1 MAKSAEGGRRYIFD
15 VETNGFLDQLD
26 RVHCLVLKDTD
37 TGIVNSC
44 SDERGWQG
52 RSIHNGMEMLAGADE
67 IIGHNVIA
75 FDIPALKKVYPWF
88 QIDPAKV
95 TDTFVLSRLYKAD
108 IKEEDFKRK
117 ASYPKQL
124 FGQHGLEAWGYRLG
138 DYKGDF
144 KGPWDTWTPEM
155 QAYCEQD
162 VEVTF
167 KLLGHLRGF
176 APGPGPWPK
185 AELLEHQA
193 QWLCAQIERNGIPFD
208 VPAAV
213 KLYGELIEI
222 RERMAGELK
231 ELFPPW
237 VVYQGEVVSK
247 ANNRKTGHTIG
258 AVYSKVLIQEFNPQS
273 RDHIA
278 DRLKAK
284 YGWKPTEFTDGGKPK
299 IDETVLNVLDYPEAQ
314 PLAELFL
321 IIKRIGQIAEG
332 NEAWLKHERNGWI
345 HHRLNSNGAV
355 TGRATHSKPNI
366 SQVPKVGS
374 RYGKECRS
382 LFGIVSG
389 VCPWPEGVLY
399 GVDVAGLELRC
410 LAHYMARYDDG
421 AYGRA
426 VIEGKEED
434 GTDVHS
440 LNAFA
445 LGMDPQQVY
454 TVSGKQQKGRNCS
467 KTFIYAFLYGAG
479 DAKIA
484 KTVGKPE
491 KKGRAIK
498 KDFLSRTPA
507 LKSLREAVEK
517 ASSRGY
523 LQALDGRHMHVRSP
537 HAALNTLLQ
546 GAGALI
552 CKKWIVETDR
562 LCQLAGLKHGWEG
575 DYAFLIWAHDEL
587 QIACRNPEIANMV
600 DEWAKRAI
608 KHTEVYFNIRVPL
621 DVGGKTGVTWKDTH

>member
-1 MAKSAEGGRRYIFD
+1 MTRFVVD

-26 RVHCLVLKDTD
+26 RIHCLVMKDID
-37 TGIVNSC
+37 TGGVLSLHGRTGMLDHIAEGLELLQEA
-44 SDERGWQG
+44 DEAVF
-52 RSIHNGMEMLAGADE
+52 HNG
-67 IIGHNVIA
+67 IG
-75 FDIPALKKVYPWF
+75 FDVPAIQKVYPWF
-88 QIDPAKV
+88 KIDQSKV
-95 TDTFVLSRLYKAD
+95 TDTFVLSRLYKSD
-108 IKEEDFKRK
+108 IKEEDFRRK
-117 ASYPKQL
+117 SMPKNL
-124 FGQHGLEAWGYRLG
+124 AGRHSLEAWGHRIG

-155 QAYCEQD
+155 QSYCEQD
-162 VEVTF
+162 VEVTA
-167 KLLGHLRGF
+167 KLYKHFR
-176 APGPGPWPK
+176 AGPHWPK

-193 QWLCAQIERNGIPFD
+193 QWLCAQIERNGIPFN

-231 ELFPPW
+231 ELFPSW

-284 YGWKPTEFTDGGKPK
+284 YGWQPTEFTDGGKAK
-299 IDETVLNVLDYPEAQ
+299 IDETVLNGLEYPEAK

-332 NEAWLKHERNGWI
+332 EKAWLKHEKNGWI

-374 RYGKECRS
+374 RYGKECRE
-382 LFGIVSG
+382 LFGLVSG

-399 GVDVAGLELRC
+399 GSDVAGLELRC
-410 LAHYMARYDDG
+410 LGHYTYPYDKG

-426 VIEGKEED
+426 VVEGKEED

-440 LNAFA
+440 ISSRA
-445 LGMDPQQVY
+445 LGLEPQRVY
-454 TVSGKQQKGRNCS
+454 TLSGKQQKGRNAG
-467 KTFIYAFLYGAG
+467 KVFKYALVYGAG
-479 DAKIA
+479 GPKLAKIA
-484 KTVGKPE
+484 GKPE
-491 KKGRAIK
+491 KQGYAVLKS
-498 KDFLSRTPA
+498 FLEKMPA
-507 LKSLREAVEK
+507 LKSLREAVEGACK
-517 ASSRGY
+517 RGY
-523 LQALDGRHMHVRSP
+523 LIGLDGRHMHVRSP
-537 HAALNTLLQ
+537 HSALNTLLQ
-546 GAGALI
+546 GAGALV

-562 LCQLAGLKHGWEG
+562 LLADVYKLHHGWDG

-587 QIACRNPEIANMV
+587 QIACRNAEIAAHV
-600 DEWAKRAI
+600 DAAAKHAI
-608 KHTEVYFNIRVPL
+608 KTTEAYFNIRVPL